1 MAFDV
6 LSPDVCA
13 SLACNIFSKESEYY
27 NKTIEALGE
36 EIFTSLLG
44 TPYKCLVQ
52 TMHLYVFTIEVI
64 ICLSKS
70 KMCHS
75 RE

>member
-1 MAFDV
+1 MDN
-6 LSPDVCA
+6 S
-13 SLACNIFSKESEYY
+13 NIFSNKSGHR
-27 NKTIEALGE
+27 NKTIETLDE
-36 EIFTSLLG
+36 DIFTSLLG